1 MKATNAK
8 GKNVLHLALGT
19 SKVKSNPAM
28 LLKINEIVKLPCET
42 GVDNNRADLNA
53 KDGSRDELAP
63 LHYCAKYYLTEAAR
77 SLLENGADVN
87 IKDKKGCTPLYY
99 IATDPNPEM
108 ELTKTLIDYNGS
120 LAGKRF
126 SRQARPRQ
134 SPQNVWMEINKHKR
148 G

>member
-1 MKATNAK
+1 M
-8 GKNVLHLALGT
+8 LHLALGM

-28 LLKINEIVKLPCET
+28 LLKINETAKLLYEK
-42 GVDNNRADLNA
+42 GVDDNRVDLNA
-53 KDGSRDELAP
+53 KDGSRDELTP
-63 LHYCAKYYLTEAAR
+63 LHYCAKYYITDAAR

-126 SRQARPRQ
+126 TRQARPRQ
-134 SPQNVWMEINKHKR
+134 SQQNVWI
-148 G
+148 